1 MLMGIPNHTYTV
13 DEPGMNTL
21 KCPRHD
27 DWLYRGMNSNSEQ
40 SVDWCC
46 GVKGCDYRMRR

>member
-1 MLMGIPNHTYTV
+1 MLMGNPNHTYAV

-27 DWLYRGMNSNSEQ
+27 DWLYRGKNIGSELG
-40 SVDWCC
+40 VDWCC
-46 GVKGCDYRMRR
+46 GVKGCDYRVRG